1 MKTQKTSKP
10 NKTKPKMN
18 DSGENALDIGLGSI
32 TAEQEALKRKN
43 ELSLSMAERLHMKTN
58 EEQYMSETKRL
69 KVRGQG
75 SVKEVSFI
83 PKSSRKS
90 GDKKN
95 HPIDDKI
102 DRSRR
107 GIRELGFRTP
117 FKHHK

>member
-1 MKTQKTSKP
+1 
-10 NKTKPKMN
+10 MN
-18 DSGENALDIGLGSI
+18 DNGENALDIGLGSI
-32 TAEQEALKRKN
+32 TAEQEAWKRKK
-43 ELSLSMAERLHMKTN
+43 ELSLSMAERLEMKTN

-83 PKSSRKS
+83 PKSSRKVE
-90 GDKKN
+90 DKKN
-95 HPIDDKI
+95 NLTDDKTG
-102 DRSRR
+102 RSRR